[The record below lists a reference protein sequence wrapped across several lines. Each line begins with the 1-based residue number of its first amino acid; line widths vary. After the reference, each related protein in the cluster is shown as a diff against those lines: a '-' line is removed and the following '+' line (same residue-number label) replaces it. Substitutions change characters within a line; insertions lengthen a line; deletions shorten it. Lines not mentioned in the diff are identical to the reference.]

1 MERDGLVSPEIYR
14 ALEDHL
20 AHTSRKFERRP
31 ALDIGLRPLDLVRRV
46 PLFKDLSETDK
57 AEIASMLKPRLAIPG
72 EMICHKGEMGHEMYF
87 ISSGTLEVK
96 LEHGDV
102 QLNNGDF
109 FGELSLL
116 QTAPRNADVV
126 ANGFCDLL
134 LLRKKDFDRLLEENA
149 AISEHVQA
157 IAADRLK

>member
-1 MERDGLVSPEIYR
+1 
-14 ALEDHL
+14 
-20 AHTSRKFERRP
+20 
-31 ALDIGLRPLDLVRRV
+31 
-46 PLFKDLSETDK
+46 
-57 AEIASMLKPRLAIPG
+57 
-72 EMICHKGEMGHEMYF
+72 MICHKGEMGHEMYF